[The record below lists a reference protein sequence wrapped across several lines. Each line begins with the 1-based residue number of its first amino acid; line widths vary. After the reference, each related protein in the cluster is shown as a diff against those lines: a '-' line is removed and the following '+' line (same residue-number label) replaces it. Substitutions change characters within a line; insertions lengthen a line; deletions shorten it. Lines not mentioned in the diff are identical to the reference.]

1 MVLEDSTSR
10 TIVLVVSHKTIFK
23 VLPSEDEA
31 LPVIQDGGQGGGSTA
46 CQWYR
51 KTQRRVKLPASEA
64 EALLDAGVD
73 IEGDGIRATPC
84 SL

>member
-1 MVLEDSTSR
+1 MKICRGKREGLA
-10 TIVLVVSHKTIFK
+10 IFK
-23 VLPSEDEA
+23 LRASVDET
-31 LPVIQDGGQGGGSTA
+31 LPVIQDGGQGGGLMA

-51 KTQRRVKLPASEA
+51 KTRRRVKLPASEA

-84 SL
+84 SLWLDSHK